1 VDEYLARA
9 GLGAR
14 SGSSTAPLACSASIM
29 SCSSVAGSATLVIA
43 LTLEYDGTPD
53 RGRPRR
59 FRGNVAAELP
69 APYIAGS
76 TRDGKDTPGGRLW
89 ARDAG
94 WRIVHMLRSITT
106 RVSSHPRRSLAIV
119 LAFVIIAGVVGAPVA
134 GMLKSSG
141 GFAPGNSDSQV
152 ATNLLAHATGSEPSP
167 GIVLLV
173 KTPQG
178 ARSQA
183 AIARVA
189 TVRRRLARV
198 PGVVG
203 TTGPA
208 AVSEDGR
215 EALVT
220 GTLSANADDQHV
232 AEASLSAFQGS
243 PAVVVGGS
251 AVAGDQIGSTVGGD
265 LGRAELLA
273 FPLLLILSLIFFRG
287 RATLMPLVTGIT
299 TVLGTFLVLRGVN
312 SFYGLSTY
320 ALNLV
325 IGMGLG
331 LAVDYTLFIVT
342 RYRQE
347 LADGAS
353 EQQALR
359 TTMTRAGATVCFSAV
374 TVACALATL
383 IVFPEGFL
391 KSMGIAGAIVAVVAA
406 VAALTISPAL
416 LTIWGAKVAKGGA
429 ARAGTASG
437 GWYRLAQRVTRRPGI
452 VAAATAAV
460 MLAAAVPA
468 LSVHWSSAN
477 DSRVIPSSQSSRVV
491 ADAVARRFAGAGTQ
505 PLTVAIAAP
514 RSSAPAVAAVARRVR
529 ALPGITG
536 SITPAYLGA
545 STWAIQAQLRGDP
558 TGARAQHDVNLIRD
572 ADAPFPIH
580 VTGQAAAFVDQQAA
594 IASDLPLVLGLLAL
608 LTFTVLWLMTD
619 SVLLPLKAIAMNV
632 LTVGAALTSAVVIFQ
647 HGNLTG
653 VLGYTP
659 DGGVETSS
667 FVVAAALV
675 FALSTDYGVF
685 LLGRIKERRDA
696 GADDRE
702 AVVSG
707 LGATGRV
714 VSAAAILLAVAIG
727 AFSTSEI
734 SFIQQIGVTVVTGV
748 LIDAFIVRSL
758 LVPSL
763 MGLLGSWN
771 WWSPQWMHRLHA
783 RLAPAEARD
792 GGRDRDR
799 ASVVS
804 PAA

>member
-1 VDEYLARA
+1 
-9 GLGAR
+9 
-14 SGSSTAPLACSASIM
+14 
-29 SCSSVAGSATLVIA
+29 
-43 LTLEYDGTPD
+43 
-53 RGRPRR
+53 
-59 FRGNVAAELP
+59 
-69 APYIAGS
+69 
-76 TRDGKDTPGGRLW
+76 
-89 ARDAG
+89 
-94 WRIVHMLRSITT
+94 MLRSLTT
-106 RVSSHPRRSLAIV
+106 RISSHPRRSLAIV

-141 GFAPGNSDSQV
+141 GFAPGSSDSQV
-152 ATNLLAHATGSEPSP
+152 ATNLLARATGAEPSA

-173 KTPQG
+173 RTPQG
-178 ARSQA
+178 AHSQA
-183 AIARVA
+183 SIARVA

-198 PGVVG
+198 SGVAG
-203 TTGPA
+203 TAGPA
-208 AVSEDGR
+208 AVSKDGR
-215 EALVT
+215 DALVT
-220 GTLSANADDQHV
+220 GRLSASADDQHV
-232 AEASLSAFQGS
+232 AQATLAAFAGNRN
-243 PAVVVGGS
+243 VVVGGA
-251 AVAGDQIGSTVGGD
+251 AVAGEQIGSTVSTD

-347 LADGAS
+347 LAGGAS
-353 EQQALR
+353 EQQALHA
-359 TTMTRAGATVCFSAV
+359 TMTRAGATVCFSAV

-383 IVFPEGFL
+383 VVFPEGFL
-391 KSMGIAGAIVAVVAA
+391 KSMGIAGAIVALVAA

-416 LTIWGAKVAKGGA
+416 LTIWGAKVAQGSA
-429 ARAGTASG
+429 ARAGSASG
-437 GWYRLAQRVTRRPGI
+437 GWYRLAQRVMRRPGI
-452 VAAATAAV
+452 VAAVTAAL

-468 LSVHWSSAN
+468 LSVHWSSAS
-477 DSRVIPSSQSSRVV
+477 DSRVIPSSQSARVV
-491 ADAVARRFAGAGTQ
+491 ADSVARRFPGAGTQ

-514 RSSAPAVAAVARRVR
+514 PSSEPAVAAVARRVG

-536 SITPAYLGA
+536 AVTPAYLGA
-545 STWAIQAQLRGDP
+545 GTWAIQAQLGGDQ
-558 TGARAQHDVNLIRD
+558 TGTRAQRDVKLIRTI
-572 ADAPFPIH
+572 DAPFPIH
-580 VTGQAAAFVDQQAA
+580 VTGQAAEFVDQQAA

-608 LTFTVLWLMTD
+608 LTFAVLWLMTD
-619 SVLLPLKAIAMNV
+619 SVVLPIKAIAMNV

-685 LLGRIKERRDA
+685 LLGRIKEQRDA
-696 GADDRE
+696 GAGDRE
-702 AVVSG
+702 AVAAG
-707 LGATGRV
+707 LGATGPV
-714 VSAAAILLAVAIG
+714 VTAAAILLAVAIG
-727 AFSTSEI
+727 AFATSEI
-734 SFIQQIGVTVVTGV
+734 SFIQQIGLTVVTGV
-748 LIDAFIVRSL
+748 LIDAFVVRSL

-763 MGLLGSWN
+763 MGLLGRLN
-771 WWSPQWMHRLHA
+771 WWSPAWLHRLHA
-783 RLAPAEARD
+783 RIAPAEAR
-792 GGRDRDR
+792 G
-799 ASVVS
+799 
-804 PAA
+804 AADAGPILSATT

>member
-1 VDEYLARA
+1 
-9 GLGAR
+9 
-14 SGSSTAPLACSASIM
+14 
-29 SCSSVAGSATLVIA
+29 
-43 LTLEYDGTPD
+43 
-53 RGRPRR
+53 
-59 FRGNVAAELP
+59 
-69 APYIAGS
+69 
-76 TRDGKDTPGGRLW
+76 
-89 ARDAG
+89 
-94 WRIVHMLRSITT
+94 MLRSLTT
-106 RVSSHPRRSLAIV
+106 RISSHPRRSLALV
-119 LAFVIIAGVVGAPVA
+119 LVFVVVAGAIGAPVA

-141 GFAPGNSDSQV
+141 GFAPGSSDSQV
-152 ATNLLAHATGSEPSP
+152 ATDLLSRATGTESSP

-173 KTPQG
+173 HTPQG
-178 ARSQA
+178 PHNQSS
-183 AIARVA
+183 IARVA
-189 TVRRRLARV
+189 DTRQRLTHI
-198 PGVVG
+198 PGVAKTV
-203 TTGPA
+203 GPA
-208 AVSEDGR
+208 AYSTNGR
-215 EALVT
+215 DALVT
-220 GTLSANADDQHV
+220 GTLGANAADADV
-232 AEASLSAFQGS
+232 AKATLAAFKGS
-243 PAVVVGGS
+243 HDVIVGGS
-251 AVAGDQIGSTVGGD
+251 AVAGEQIGSTVTKD

-347 LADGAS
+347 LANGAS

-359 TTMTRAGATVCFSAV
+359 TTMSKAGSTVCFSAV

-383 IVFPEGFL
+383 VLFPEGFL
-391 KSMGIAGAIVAVVAA
+391 KSMGIAGAVVAVVAA
-406 VAALTISPAL
+406 AAALTISPAL

-429 ARAGTASG
+429 ARAGSASG
-437 GWYRLAQRVTRRPGI
+437 AWYRLAQRVMRRPGI

-460 MLAAAVPA
+460 MIAAAVPA

-477 DSRVIPSSQSSRVV
+477 DSRVIPTSQSSRVV
-491 ADAVARRFAGAGTQ
+491 ADAVARQFPGAGTQ

-514 RSSAPAVAAVARRVR
+514 RSSAAAVTAVARRVG

-536 SITPAYLGA
+536 ATTPAYLGA
-545 STWAIQAQLRGDP
+545 STWAIRAQLSGDQ
-558 TGARAQHDVNLIRD
+558 TGSGAQRDVKLIRQI
-572 ADAPFPIH
+572 DAPFGIH
-580 VTGQAAAFVDQQAA
+580 VTGQAAQFVDQQAA

-608 LTFTVLWLMTD
+608 LTFAVLWLMTD
-619 SVLLPLKAIAMNV
+619 SVVLPIKAIAMNV
-632 LTVGAALTSAVVIFQ
+632 LTVGAALTSVVVIFQ

-653 VLGYTP
+653 LLGYTP

-685 LLGRIKERRDA
+685 LLGRIKEQRDA
-696 GADDRE
+696 GAGDRE
-702 AVVSG
+702 AVAGG

-714 VSAAAILLAVAIG
+714 VTAAAILLAVAIG
-727 AFSTSEI
+727 AFSTSQI

-748 LIDAFIVRSL
+748 LVDAFIVRSL

-763 MGLLGSWN
+763 MGLLGRWN
-771 WWSPQWMHRLHA
+771 WWSPAFMHRLHA
-783 RLAPAEARD
+783 RVAPAEARA
-792 GGRDRDR
+792 GRGLPTPRG
-799 ASVVS
+799 VS
-804 PAA
+804 PSVSGPA

>member
-1 VDEYLARA
+1 
-9 GLGAR
+9 
-14 SGSSTAPLACSASIM
+14 
-29 SCSSVAGSATLVIA
+29 
-43 LTLEYDGTPD
+43 
-53 RGRPRR
+53 
-59 FRGNVAAELP
+59 
-69 APYIAGS
+69 
-76 TRDGKDTPGGRLW
+76 
-89 ARDAG
+89 
-94 WRIVHMLRSITT
+94 MLRSLTARI
-106 RVSSHPRRSLAIV
+106 SSHPRRSLAVV

-141 GFAPGNSDSQV
+141 GFAPGSSDSQV
-152 ATNLLAHATGSEPSP
+152 ATNLLQRATGTEASA

-173 KTPQG
+173 RTPQG

-183 AIARVA
+183 SVARVA
-189 TVRRRLARV
+189 TVRRQLARV
-198 PGVVG
+198 PGVAATV
-203 TTGPA
+203 GPA
-208 AVSEDGR
+208 AVSSDGR
-215 EALVT
+215 DALVT
-220 GTLSANADDQHV
+220 GTLAARADDQD
-232 AEASLSAFQGS
+232 AAKAALAAFKGS
-243 PAVVVGGS
+243 RDVVVGGP
-251 AVAGDQIGSTVGGD
+251 AVAGEQIGSTVGKD

-331 LAVDYTLFIVT
+331 LAIDYTLFIVT

-391 KSMGIAGAIVAVVAA
+391 KSMGIAGAIVAIVAA
-406 VAALTISPAL
+406 AAALTISPAL

-429 ARAGTASG
+429 ARAGSASG
-437 GWYRLAQRVTRRPGI
+437 GWYRLAHRVLRRPGI
-452 VAAATAAV
+452 VAAVTAAL

-468 LSVHWSSAN
+468 LSVHWSSAS
-477 DSRVIPSSQSSRVV
+477 DSRVIPTSQSARVV
-491 ADAVARRFAGAGTQ
+491 ADDVARRFPGAGTQ

-514 RSSAPAVAAVARRVR
+514 RSSAPAVAAVARRAG

-536 SITPAYLGA
+536 TATPAYLGA
-545 STWAIQAQLRGDP
+545 STWTIQAQLGGDQ
-558 TGARAQHDVNLIRD
+558 TGTRAQRDVTLIRQI
-572 ADAPFPIH
+572 DAPFPIH
-580 VTGQAAAFVDQQAA
+580 VTGQAAQFVDQQSA

-608 LTFTVLWLMTD
+608 LTFVVLWLMTD
-619 SVLLPLKAIAMNV
+619 SVVLPIKAIAMNV
-632 LTVGAALTSAVVIFQ
+632 LTVGAALTAAVVIFQ

-685 LLGRIKERRDA
+685 LLGRIKEQRDA
-696 GADDRE
+696 GAGDRE
-702 AVVSG
+702 AVARG

-714 VSAAAILLAVAIG
+714 VTAAAILLAVAIG
-727 AFSTSEI
+727 AFATSEI

-771 WWSPQWMHRLHA
+771 WWSPAFLHRLHA
-783 RLAPAEARD
+783 RVAPREARTGAGD
-792 GGRDRDR
+792 HPRGVGS
-799 ASVVS
+799 SVS
-804 PAA
+804 GTA